1 MSSGPLTLALAIAML
16 SAGCASKTPISDCCA
31 DVGLNVNP
39 ILGPDA
45 VNCGT
50 INTKPQDAATRDRN
64 ESAIACVQRAQLRG
78 RPFLVNQGFS
88 IPPDY
93 YLRNVVV
100 FGAQGEKVLLR
111 IEHEHDGPTGVLAR
125 CASIDLKSDGQLAY
139 SGCESDET
147 LFSRMK

>member
-1 MSSGPLTLALAIAML
+1 ML
-16 SAGCASKTPISDCCA
+16 SAGCASTGPISDCCA

-50 INTKPQDAATRDRN
+50 IITKPQDAATRGRN

-78 RPFLVNQGFS
+78 RPFVVNQGFS

-111 IEHEHDGPTGVLAR
+111 IEHEHDGPTWALAR
-125 CASIDLKSDGQLAY
+125 CANIDLNSDGQLAY
-139 SGCESDET
+139 SGCQADET
-147 LFSRMK
+147 LFLRMK